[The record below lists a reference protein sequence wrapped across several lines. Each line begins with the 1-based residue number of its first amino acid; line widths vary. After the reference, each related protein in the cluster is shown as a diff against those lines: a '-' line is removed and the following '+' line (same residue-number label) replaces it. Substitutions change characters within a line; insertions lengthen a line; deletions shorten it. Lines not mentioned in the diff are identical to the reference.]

1 MDARTMTHTEATD
14 RALPS
19 ADFYDGE
26 DGVNRCFLCGDP
38 HYTLKYETERFGF
51 PIAFY
56 ECGCSTIK
64 QVPMPNKKFFDWFFN
79 SATFFAVGQVEKDE
93 IWGYSDYFAEERARE
108 LTSALRMR
116 RLSRYFRPDEP
127 LEVMKIGPSTGTF
140 LMECQRRG
148 HHVRGCDVSATF
160 AAKAKEL
167 HGLDIDVGR
176 FEERDYADG
185 QFDRIML
192 LNVIENVPNQEEF
205 LGAIRRT
212 LKPGGYFIFNYVEMR
227 GNLVAAVQKSN
238 YFLVRPPV
246 TYMFT
251 RSGVERMLADRGF
264 RIEATLRD
272 IRVVNLEKVTGLFRM
287 KLLTRAMRATRLNR
301 LLLPLWAYPSY
312 IVVARKLE

>member
-1 MDARTMTHTEATD
+1 MTLTETSRRT
-14 RALPS
+14 LPS
-19 ADFYDGE
+19 PDFYDPE
-26 DGVNRCFLCGDP
+26 DGVGRCFVCGDP
-38 HYTLKYETERFGF
+38 RYTRKYATERFGF
-51 PIAFY
+51 PIEFH

-64 QVPMPNKKFFDWFFN
+64 QVPMPNQKFFDWFFN
-79 SATFFAVGQVEKDE
+79 SDTFFAVGQVAKDE

-108 LTSALRMR
+108 LTSRLRMR
-116 RLSRYFRPDEP
+116 RLSRYFPVGEP

-140 LMECQRRG
+140 LMECKNRG
-148 HHVRGCDVSATF
+148 HRVRGCDVSATF

-176 FEERDYADG
+176 FEEKDYADG

-205 LGAIRRT
+205 LGAIHRT
-212 LKPGGYFIFNYVEMR
+212 LKPGGCFIFNYVEMR
-227 GNLVAAVQKSN
+227 GNLVAALQKSN

-251 RSGVERMLADRGF
+251 RNGIERMLADRGF
-264 RIEATLRD
+264 RIEATQRD
-272 IRVVNLEKVTGLFRM
+272 IRVVNAEKVTGLFRM
-287 KLLTRAMRATRLNR
+287 KLLARLMRATRLNR

-312 IVVARKLE
+312 IVVARKPE